1 MVSTR
6 HSFITSMI
14 YCFIIASLI
23 LGTLAGFSGLASFF
37 GFLLV
42 LLQLRMSGWRASQ
55 VKTVA
60 MAFLI
65 GGAWEG
71 LVVHQGWLLYAGT
84 AGYHALAWWMLIF
97 WMATGALMNGALSGL
112 RGHPIR
118 SLLLG
123 SCCGPLFAM
132 AGEHIGVLSITDSA
146 HSLQSLAIG
155 WGGVFSDSQ
164 HSQSATHRKAQAVA
178 RAVRGLM
185 RGSGQPRSNYP
196 DFRRRC
202 DRCRSDRP
210 MRLFFDREIE

>member
-112 RGHPIR
+112 RGHPFR

-132 AGEHIGVLSITDSA
+132 AGEHIGVLSITDA
-146 HSLQSLAIG
+146 THSLQSLAIG
-155 WGGVFSDSQ
+155 WGVVFSGL
-164 HSQSATHRKAQAVA
+164 ATLAKRYTSESIVL
-178 RAVRGLM
+178 R
-185 RGSGQPRSNYP
+185 
-196 DFRRRC
+196 
-202 DRCRSDRP
+202 
-210 MRLFFDREIE
+210 